1 MLHETLEY
9 LGIAFVSSAL
19 LIIMSKI
26 ILQAL
31 IRRPADYYDA
41 EELRQE
47 ELMLSSAGI
56 SITKEHETNPEGEP
70 IEESHLEAHID
81 HLEPVEPEEIITD
94 IPDAVHESIE
104 IIPDD
109 EESEEETGDEDAAF
123 EEPEEVIEIHE
134 TEDYIDLPEEV
145 AAEEPETVAE
155 EPAAEE
161 AEVSV
166 EEPEPVAVEPEPV
179 IEEPDVEKPETEEL
193 EPAVEEPEPS
203 VIEETE
209 PELGEAVVEESEPEP
224 EEAVVEEPEPSVIEE
239 PEPEHEEAAAE
250 EPIPEPETA
259 EQDFTFKIKAKTS
272 RTKKPKRLEDE
283 EKAEEEAAARAAME
297 AAQAAAGDDRVPAWP
312 ESYEDIRNSLEK
324 AFVEKRNNPSMRM
337 TKKEL
342 IEIAE
347 SYGIEVPEK
356 AVKKQILE
364 LIHQAT
370 DNAGE
375 RQDQ

>member
-31 IRRPADYYDA
+31 IRRPADYYAA
-41 EELRQE
+41 EELRE
-47 ELMLSSAGI
+47 EEIMLNSAGI
-56 SITKEHETNPEGEP
+56 SITNEHETNPEGEP

-81 HLEPVEPEEIITD
+81 YFEPVEPEEIITE

-104 IIPDD
+104 ITPDD
-109 EESEEETGDEDAAF
+109 EEPEEEAGDTEAVF

-134 TEDYIDLPEEV
+134 TEDYIDLPEEP
-145 AAEEPETVAE
+145 EQEPEME
-155 EPAAEE
+155 
-161 AEVSV
+161 
-166 EEPEPVAVEPEPV
+166 
-179 IEEPDVEKPETEEL
+179 
-193 EPAVEEPEPS
+193 EPAVEEPE
-203 VIEETE
+203 
-209 PELGEAVVEESEPEP
+209 AEESD
-224 EEAVVEEPEPSVIEE
+224 V
-239 PEPEHEEAAAE
+239 EEAAAE
-250 EPIPEPETA
+250 EPA
-259 EQDFTFKIKAKTS
+259 DFTFKIKAKTS
-272 RTKKPKRLEDE
+272 RVKKPKRLEEE

-297 AAQAAAGDDRVPAWP
+297 AAQAAGADDRVPGWT

-324 AFVEKRNNPSMRM
+324 AFAEKKNNPSMRM

-364 LIHQAT
+364 LIHHAM
-370 DNAGE
+370 DSSEDG
-375 RQDQ
+375 QDK